1 MVIETIGLPRSRCGM
16 IGNCGRR
23 STSFVG
29 IDWDGDVVASV
40 AAIVD
45 MAIGFDVAGECF
57 GDLERFRGSRFEVLS
72 LDDLGD
78 DLLLSYDDG
87 FRGDFELSFGDV
99 LDDLL
104 VVRLPADSE

>member
-1 MVIETIGLPRSRCGM
+1 MVIETIGLPRSRCVM
-16 IGNCGRR
+16 IGNWGRR

-29 IDWDGDVVASV
+29 IDWDGDVVASA

-45 MAIGFDVAGECF
+45 FDVVGECF

-78 DLLLSYDDG
+78 DLLLSYDGG

-104 VVRLPADSE
+104 VVRLPADSK